1 MNERDIEGLRRL
13 FEFITT
19 NGVTPPSRESGPT
32 EAEVTACI
40 DTMELQ
46 MIGVKG

>member
-1 MNERDIEGLRRL
+1 MNKRDREALRRAIEANL
-13 FEFITT
+13 AY
-19 NGVTPPSRESGPT
+19 VTKIIRESGPT

-46 MIGVKG
+46 MMGVKG